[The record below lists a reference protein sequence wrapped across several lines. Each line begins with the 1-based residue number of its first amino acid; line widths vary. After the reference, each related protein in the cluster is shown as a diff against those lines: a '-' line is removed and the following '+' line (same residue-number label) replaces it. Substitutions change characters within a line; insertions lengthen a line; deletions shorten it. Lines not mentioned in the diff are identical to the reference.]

1 MKTHG
6 FYWYVRCVAQP
17 SGILAAGMTITRG
30 AIPNCVTGSQ
40 QQPPGSG
47 APQRITEGT
56 LCTPDNA
63 QRQLHERALQT
74 APLLHGVTNPPGWKG
89 WRRGLSRE
97 RGAPPGKPWQGLAE
111 AWSGARGTRKISL
124 QNSDTPPMHVL
135 EARLFKGFLSDKI
148 DGFCVCFCRMG
159 TAQDTS
165 VTITNSN
172 SKARDTGVSKSSYKM
187 MMIIFCMAK
196 QHIFP

>member
-47 APQRITEGT
+47 APRRITEGT

-97 RGAPPGKPWQGLAE
+97 RGAPGKVQLKRGQGHRAL
-111 AWSGARGTRKISL
+111 GKFHCKTLTPL
-124 QNSDTPPMHVL
+124 QCMYWKQDFSKDSYLTKLM
-135 EARLFKGFLSDKI
+135 GFV
-148 DGFCVCFCRMG
+148 CVF
-159 TAQDTS
+159 
-165 VTITNSN
+165 VEWE
-172 SKARDTGVSKSSYKM
+172 
-187 MMIIFCMAK
+187 
-196 QHIFP
+196 QHKTHL